1 VTKGKND
8 SNLKLDLSS
17 ISNLVPGTLV
27 YNGKK
32 PDTFKIELYSYNE
45 KKYELKTFKTVEDF
59 IQYYKKHLKSS
70 NQTVWMNV
78 TGINH
83 ISEIQKIGDYFDIS
97 DFVLE
102 QIVNITKH
110 SSFKSEANY
119 IFNDLQMVY
128 LKDNE
133 IEIENFSIFN
143 NEDIVITFQERDGDV
158 FDAIRDRIKTKQG
171 YIRNKKSA
179 YLYYCLLDV
188 LVDNYL
194 NVLDVIRQEVEL
206 AEASIINEEDI
217 SIKEIHKLRK
227 YIMMFKLNC
236 TPIDH
241 VVKYFSKNE
250 SLLELDDKQFMDILQ
265 EHTTLLTDEVMQLK
279 ELVNV
284 LFENYM
290 LNNGNEMNKVMTTLT
305 IFSAIFIPLSFL
317 AGVFGMNF
325 KHMPGMDSPFGFY
338 YFIAGCLLTA
348 VFMIGFFKVKKWF

>member
-1 VTKGKND
+1 
-8 SNLKLDLSS
+8 
-17 ISNLVPGTLV
+17 
-27 YNGKK
+27 
-32 PDTFKIELYSYNE
+32 
-45 KKYELKTFKTVEDF
+45 
-59 IQYYKKHLKSS
+59 
-70 NQTVWMNV
+70 M
-78 TGINH
+78 
-83 ISEIQKIGDYFDIS
+83 
-97 DFVLE
+97 
-102 QIVNITKH
+102 
-110 SSFKSEANY
+110 
-119 IFNDLQMVY
+119 
-128 LKDNE
+128 
-133 IEIENFSIFN
+133 
-143 NEDIVITFQERDGDV
+143 
-158 FDAIRDRIKTKQG
+158 
-171 YIRNKKSA
+171 
-179 YLYYCLLDV
+179 
-188 LVDNYL
+188 DNYL

-241 VVKYFSKNE
+241 VVKYFTKNE

-325 KHMPGMDSPFGFY
+325 KYMPGMNSPFGFY
-338 YFIAGCLLTA
+338 YFIAGCLLTV
-348 VFMIGFFKVKKWF
+348 VFMIGFFKVKK